1 MKILLVLLVMISA
14 VSSYAVGEQSR
25 DQEITLA
32 LSAEPEHLRADSTV
46 YVLENGKYAKVRD
59 GKSGFTCTVLRATS
73 DSREP
78 ICFDA
83 EGSRTNMLVDMRR
96 TEWRIQGLHE
106 DQIQSKV
113 EEGYKKGEFSAPK
126 RSGVVYMLSGENYI
140 YNPETRKVFHYPPH
154 LMFMAPYLK
163 NADIGARMQ
172 TDSDSERPW
181 VLSEG
186 QPDAYIIVAQGDHQ
200 R

>member
-1 MKILLVLLVMISA
+1 MKTLLVLLVMICA
-14 VSSYAVGEQSR
+14 VSSYAAQAQ

-46 YVLENGKYAKVRD
+46 YVLENGKYTKVRD

-78 ICFDA
+78 ICFDQ
-83 EGSRTNMLVDMRR
+83 EGSRTNMIVDMRR
-96 TEWRIQGLHE
+96 TEWRAQGLKE
-106 DQIQSKV
+106 NEIQSKV

-126 RSGVVYMLSGENYI
+126 RSGVVYMLSNENYI
-140 YNPETRKVFHYPPH
+140 YNPETGKVFHYPPH

-163 NADIGARMQ
+163 NADIGARME
-172 TDSDSERPW
+172 TDSSTERPW

-200 R
+200 H